1 MLLKQLLKGIEY
13 KAIGPLNLLDQE
25 YFDIVFDSRK
35 ANQNNIFVA
44 TSGTTADG
52 HDFIENVIN
61 QGTKVIVCERV
72 KTENPNVI
80 FIQVKNSK
88 ETLGLLASN
97 YYEHPSQQLKLVGI
111 TGTNGKTT
119 VATLLYK
126 LFRELG
132 YKVGLLSTVENK
144 INDRVI
150 ASTHT
155 TPDAISINKLL
166 AEMRDEACDFAFMEV
181 SSHAA
186 DQDRIAG
193 LDFDGAIFTNIS
205 HDHLDYHHTFQNY
218 INAKKKFF
226 DHLSKNSFALVNID
240 DKRAA
245 VMLQNSEAKSYKYS
259 LKTIADFKARI
270 IENSAEGLVLEIDN
284 HEIHFRLLGEFNA
297 YNLLAV
303 YATATLLG
311 EDKNEVLL
319 KLSNLSPVEGRFDT
333 VKSNNLDIM
342 GIVDY
347 AHTPDALEKI
357 LATLQ
362 KLRKAENKIIT
373 IVGCGGD
380 RDRTKRPLMA
390 KIACEYSDQV
400 ILTSDNPRTEKPEGI
415 LMEMENGIPA
425 SFKMKTLTIS
435 DRKQAI
441 KTACKLAKKEDIILV
456 AGKGH
461 EKYQEIMGTK
471 YPFDDKIELK
481 QAFEDQQL

>member
-1 MLLKQLLKGIEY
+1 MLLKQLLNGIEY
-13 KAIGPLNLLDQE
+13 KANGPINLLDQE
-25 YFDIVFDSRK
+25 YLDIVFDSRK

-44 TSGTTADG
+44 TSGTTVDG
-52 HDFIENVIN
+52 HDFIDNVIN
-61 QGTKVIVCERV
+61 QGTKVIVCERMI
-72 KTENPNVI
+72 TENPEILFLVVN
-80 FIQVKNSK
+80 NSK
-88 ETLGLLASN
+88 KALGLLACN
-97 YYEHPSQQLKLVGI
+97 LYDHPSQQLKLVGI

-119 VATLLYK
+119 IATLLYK

-144 INDRVI
+144 INDRI
-150 ASTHT
+150 IPSTHT
-155 TPDAISINKLL
+155 TPDALSINQLL
-166 AEMRDEACDFAFMEV
+166 ADMRDEACDFAFMEV

-193 LDFDGAIFTNIS
+193 LDFDGAVFTNIS

-226 DHLSKNSFALVNID
+226 DLLSKKSFALVNAD

-245 VMLQNSEAKSYKYS
+245 VMLQNSEAKSYKFS
-259 LKTIADFKARI
+259 LKTIADFKAKI
-270 IENSAEGLVLEIDN
+270 IENSADGLVLEIDN
-284 HEIHFRLLGEFNA
+284 QEIHFRLIGDFNA

-303 YATATLLG
+303 YATATLIG

-357 LATLQ
+357 LETLQ
-362 KLRKAENKIIT
+362 KLRKSDNKIIT
-373 IVGCGGD
+373 VVGCGGD
-380 RDRTKRPLMA
+380 RDKTKRPLMA

-400 ILTSDNPRTEKPEGI
+400 ILTSDNPRSEKTEDI
-415 LMEMENGIPA
+415 LLDMESGVPA
-425 SFKMKTLTIS
+425 SFKMKTLTIT

>member
-1 MLLKQLLKGIEY
+1 MMLKQLLKGIEY
-13 KAIGPLNLLDQE
+13 NAIGPVLLLDQE
-25 YFDIVFDSRK
+25 YLDIVFDSRK

-44 TSGTTADG
+44 TSGTTVDG

-61 QGTKVIVCERV
+61 QGCKVIVCE
-72 KTENPNVI
+72 KIITENSNVL
-80 FIQVKNSK
+80 FILVKNSK
-88 ETLGLLASN
+88 ETLGYLASN
-97 YYEHPSQQLKLVGI
+97 YYEHPSQQLKLVGV

-119 VATLLYK
+119 VATLLFK

-144 INDRVI
+144 INDHVI
-150 ASTHT
+150 PSTHT
-155 TPDAISINKLL
+155 TPDALSINKLL

-181 SSHAA
+181 SSHAV

-205 HDHLDYHHTFQNY
+205 HDHLDYHLTFQNY

-226 DHLSKNSFALVNID
+226 DHLSKKSFALVNTD

-259 LKTIADFKARI
+259 IKTIADFKAKI
-270 IENSAEGLVLEIDN
+270 IENSADGLVLEIDN
-284 HEIHFRLLGEFNA
+284 QEIHFRLIGDFNA

-303 YATATLLG
+303 YATASLIG
-311 EDKNEVLL
+311 VDKNDVLS

-333 VKSNNLDIM
+333 VKSKNQEIM

-357 LATLQ
+357 LETLQ
-362 KLRKAENKIIT
+362 KLRKSDSKIIT
-373 IVGCGGD
+373 VVGCGGD
-380 RDRTKRPLMA
+380 RDKTKRPLMA

-400 ILTSDNPRTEKPEGI
+400 ILTSDNPRTEKPEEI

-425 SFKMKTLTIS
+425 SFKMKTLTIT